1 MEKGT
6 VVRVSKKLQKDRD
19 KKHVLKTE
27 VSYDLAEKICILHLE
42 SIKEDLE
49 HYLKGKVLV
58 FVDDL
63 TSDKKLLKKKIDEIS
78 GIIEYLTK

>member
-6 VVRVSKKLQKDRD
+6 VVRVSKKLQKNSD

-27 VSYDLAEKICILHLE
+27 VSYELAEKICILHLE
-42 SIKEDLE
+42 SIKNDWEY
-49 HYLKGKVLV
+49 YLKGKVLI
-58 FVDDL
+58 FGDDL
-63 TSDKKLLKKKIDEIS
+63 TSDKKMLKKKIDEIN